1 MTRRGWQ
8 AATEVCRR
16 WVERRIDWNALALLG
31 DAQSAV
37 TSGAWERPVPSR
49 HRASNWSRSRGKRVL
64 DCVLASLL
72 LTLLLAPMLL
82 IALLVRLS
90 SPGPVIYRQLR
101 VGRMGQAFT
110 IYKFRTMRPR
120 RLEHADEPMF
130 MEGTDRITA
139 VGHWLRRWKLDELP
153 QLWNI
158 LKGEMSFVG
167 PRPKLAHLEAM
178 VQMPYRPGITGAAT
192 LVFRNEAAM
201 VRPVPLAHL
210 EHFYDRR
217 IKPLKARIDMR
228 YMRQATLRKD
238 FELLLTV
245 FFWMLP
251 ARRSMSMHSA
261 VLSQVAGQAAR
272 PNASSAVSG
281 TVSST
286 VSIAALPPIRGA
298 GHLPVVSHDS
308 SLLS

>member
-1 MTRRGWQ
+1 MTKRGWQ

-167 PRPKLAHLEAM
+167 PRPKLAHLEPM

-201 VRPVPLAHL
+201 LRPVPLAHL

-228 YMRQATLRKD
+228 YMRQATLLKD
-238 FELLLTV
+238 AELLLLTV

-251 ARRSMSMHSA
+251 ARRSMSLHFAARSHTVGQTA
-261 VLSQVAGQAAR
+261 GQVAGQAAMA
-272 PNASSAVSG
+272 NASSTA
-281 TVSST
+281 
-286 VSIAALPPIRGA
+286 SIAALRVAPR
-298 GHLPVVSHDS
+298 LPLASHDS